1 MDLVNSV
8 EGIVWEADTATFS
21 FSFVSE
27 QAERILG
34 YLVEQW
40 IREPTFWRDHLHPE
54 DRDWAAVIRVVQLY
68 ERVVRKDPRI
78 QTRIGAVW
86 RTHKQAHKTHAFG

>member
-8 EGIVWEADTATFS
+8 EGIVWEDDTATFS

-34 YLVEQW
+34 YLVEQ
-40 IREPTFWRDHLHPE
+40 
-54 DRDWAAVIRVVQLY
+54 
-68 ERVVRKDPRI
+68 
-78 QTRIGAVW
+78 
-86 RTHKQAHKTHAFG
+86 

>member
-8 EGIVWEADTATFS
+8 EGIVWEDDTATFS

-40 IREPTFWRDHLHPE
+40 TREPIFWRDHLHPE
-54 DRDWAAVIRVVQLY
+54 DRDWAAAIPVVQLY
-68 ERVVRKDPRI
+68 E
-78 QTRIGAVW
+78 TRS
-86 RTHKQAHKTHAFG
+86 